1 MRWPIFWI
9 FWALCASQA
18 IPIGFSL
25 LELSHL
31 AGDPVATHKVVLHIS
46 KDKAD
51 VGLLVL
57 ALFGQTAP
65 KTVENFVGLAS
76 MAPGYGYHGTI
87 FHRVIKDF
95 IIQGGDFERG
105 DGTGGYLIFDKKLF
119 ADENFDLHH
128 DKRGRLSMANAGKDT
143 NGAQFFI
150 TTSES
155 SAHLN
160 GHHVVFGQLVGGF
173 EVLDLLNTAPTG
185 ENDRPVSRWAIEDA
199 DIFVEPPA
207 ETGSLGSYR
216 FFMGLCLVS
225 SVCYAA
231 VQWNHRRKKVV
242 ITGFRSM

>member
-1 MRWPIFWI
+1 MCLAGHSYWLFSAGTFASSGRSRGHAQGGFAHFKRQGRCGSVGVGP
-9 FWALCASQA
+9 FWADSAENSGKLCW
-18 IPIGFSL
+18 IG
-25 LELSHL
+25 
-31 AGDPVATHKVVLHIS
+31 I
-46 KDKAD
+46 
-51 VGLLVL
+51 
-57 ALFGQTAP
+57 
-65 KTVENFVGLAS
+65 
-76 MAPGYGYHGTI
+76 HGPWLWLPR
-87 FHRVIKDF
+87 HDLPSCY
-95 IIQGGDFERG
+95 QG
-105 DGTGGYLIFDKKLF
+105 
-119 ADENFDLHH
+119 LHH
-128 DKRGRLSMANAGKDT
+128 TGRRLRTWRWHGRLSDFRQEAVCRRELRASSRLSMANAGKDT

-155 SAHLN
+155 STHLN